1 MATNYFNAEETKVIN
16 KFGLNPD
23 SLEKLIEPNT
33 IVVYDSDVECDF
45 DFDDDS
51 VDFMKGTETA
61 DFGISIDTE
70 DEDIEIWI
78 SGYDEKVSEND
89 RLLDEIKDMCQDVE
103 SGANP
108 REVWYNYTFKLSL

>member
-1 MATNYFNAEETKVIN
+1 METTFNEKELNVIN

-45 DFDDDS
+45 DDDS
-51 VDFMKGTETA
+51 VDFMKGTETE
-61 DFGISIDTE
+61 DFGISIDTKN
-70 DEDIEIWI
+70 EDIEIWI
-78 SGYDEKVSEND
+78 CGYNERVSEND

-103 SGANP
+103 SGADP
-108 REVWYNYTFKLSL
+108 RNVWYDYTFKLSL

>member
-1 MATNYFNAEETKVIN
+1 MARTYFNEKELNVIN

-78 SGYDEKVSEND
+78 NGYYEKVSEND
-89 RLLDEIKDMCQDVE
+89 RLIDELKYMCKE
-103 SGANP
+103 IECGANP
-108 REVWYNYTFKLSL
+108 RNVWYNYTFKLSL

>member
-23 SLEKLIEPNT
+23 SLEKLIEPDT

-45 DFDDDS
+45 DDDS
-51 VDFMKGTETA
+51 DDMKGTETE

-70 DEDIEIWI
+70 NEDIEIWI
-78 SGYDEKVSEND
+78 CGYNERVSEND
-89 RLLDEIKDMCQDVE
+89 RLLDEIQYMCQE
-103 SGANP
+103 IECGANP
-108 REVWYNYTFKLSL
+108 RNVWYNYTFKLSL